1 MTSVKPAT
9 DVSKLEAGVLREVDL
24 LLRELKGARATLRV
38 TPESLLEK
46 ELGLGSLERVEL
58 LSRLEKR
65 FRVKVSESALSEAL
79 TPRGVAEAFVHGEVE
94 PSVER
99 EAVTYRPSRHA
110 PPEHARTL
118 GEVLMTRA
126 RAEPDAPH
134 VFMKEDGKPES
145 TLTLGELYS
154 EALTIAGGLSAFGI
168 ERDDKVAL
176 MLPTSR
182 DFLTS
187 FMGVLLAGA
196 VPVPLYPPF
205 SPFSIAGLQ
214 EYAGRQAGIVANAE
228 ALLFITLER
237 GLAVGDVLKARA
249 RSLRDVVT
257 TSELVARSRPVAP
270 VIVDRDATALIQY
283 TSGSTGDPK
292 GVELTHANLLANI
305 RVIGTT
311 LDIQPSD
318 VGVSWLPLYHDM
330 GLIGA
335 WLTPLYFGIPVSIF
349 SPLAFLARP
358 ERWLW
363 TIHARRATISPAPNF
378 AYERCARKI
387 AEEDLEGLDLSSW
400 RVALNGAEPIAPET
414 LAAFQRKLAP
424 YGFREESFLPV
435 YGLAESSLLLS
446 SGKLGTAP
454 CIGSFARERL
464 EKEGTASPAPADD
477 PSALRLVGVG
487 NVVPR
492 HEIRIV
498 DEGGRDVPE
507 GREGSLI
514 FRGPS
519 VMKGYYKKEDATA
532 AIRRGG
538 GYLDSGDRAFELDG
552 ELFITG
558 RSKDIIIRAGR
569 NLMPQ
574 EIEKKIAEVDG
585 VRRGCIAAFGVSDAA
600 TGTEKLVVVAESRE
614 DDAEARARIGR
625 AIESRLLE
633 RIGVPPDDVRL
644 VPPQSI
650 PKTSSGKLRRSACRE
665 QYLRGE
671 LASDRNSSWTFWA
684 RALWFSGKARVG
696 RELGRFGRVLFGS
709 YVWVLSALFVLFGW
723 ALTWLIP
730 TRRLFARFV
739 RYAARVYLLL
749 SGIRLE
755 VEGSEHSS
763 EAGGPFVF
771 VANHASYLDPIPVMA
786 SLPNDYAFVVK
797 SEAASWPFFA
807 RFIQKLGHLP
817 LKRSLAD
824 ESAKSTDEM
833 RELLDQGRS
842 VVLFPEGT
850 FSYATGV
857 RPFKLGAFKLA
868 AESGRPLVPIALLGT
883 RRWLRDG
890 TWMPRPSRLKVVIG
904 EPRPIA
910 DPSFEGIVQIKEETA
925 EIIAAA
931 VGEPRLD
938 LVSAGPLNP

>member
-1 MTSVKPAT
+1 MSAKPAT
-9 DVSKLEAGVLREVDL
+9 DLPELEAGVVREVDL

-58 LSRLEKR
+58 LSRLEKL
-65 FRVKVSESALSEAL
+65 FRAKVSASALSEAL
-79 TPRGVAEAFVHGEVE
+79 TPREVAEAFIHGEAE
-94 PSVER
+94 PSFER

-110 PPEHARTL
+110 PPEQAHTL
-118 GEVLMTRA
+118 GEVLVTRA
-126 RAEPDAPH
+126 RGEPDAVH

-145 TLTLGELYS
+145 TLTLGDLYS
-154 EALTIAGGLSAFGI
+154 EALTIAGGLSASGI
-168 ERDDKVAL
+168 GRDDKVAL

-205 SPFSIAGLQ
+205 SMAGLQ
-214 EYAGRQAGIVANAE
+214 EYARRQAGIVANAE
-228 ALLFITLER
+228 VLLFITLER
-237 GLAVGDVLKARA
+237 GLAVGDILKTRA

-270 VIVDRDATALIQY
+270 AIVDGDATALIQY

-292 GVELTHANLLANI
+292 GVALTHANLLANI
-305 RVIGTT
+305 RVIGAT
-311 LDIQPSD
+311 LEIQPSD

-378 AYERCARKI
+378 AYERCVRKI
-387 AEEDLEGLDLSSW
+387 AQEDLEGLDLSSW

-414 LAAFQRKLAP
+414 LEGFQRKLAP
-424 YGFREESFLPV
+424 HGFRKESLLPV

-446 SGKLGTAP
+446 SSKPGTAP
-454 CIGSFARERL
+454 RIRSFARERL
-464 EKEGTASPAPADD
+464 ESEGTASPARAADA
-477 PSALRLVGVG
+477 SALRLVSVG
-487 NVVPR
+487 RVIPR

-498 DEGGRDVPE
+498 DEGGRDVPQ

-519 VMKGYYKKEDATA
+519 VMKEYYKKEDATD
-532 AIRRGG
+532 AIRRSG

-574 EIEKKIAEVDG
+574 EIEKEIAEVNG
-585 VRRGCIAAFGVSDAA
+585 VRRGCIAAFGVSDPA

-614 DDAEARARIGR
+614 NDAGARARIGR
-625 AIESRLLE
+625 EIESRLLE

-644 VPPQSI
+644 VPPKSI

-665 QYLRGE
+665 QYLRAE
-671 LASDRNSSWTFWA
+671 LASARNSSSTFWA
-684 RALWFSGKARVG
+684 RAVWISGKARVG
-696 RELGRFGRVLFGS
+696 RELGRLARALFGS
-709 YVWVLSALFVLFGW
+709 YVWVLTALFVLLGW
-723 ALTWLIP
+723 TLTWLIP

-749 SGIRLE
+749 SDIRLE
-755 VEGSEHSS
+755 VEGTEHLSG
-763 EAGGPFVF
+763 AGGPFVF

-797 SEAASWPFFA
+797 SEAASWPLFGT
-807 RFIQKLGHLP
+807 FIQKLGHLP
-817 LKRSLAD
+817 VKRTLAD

-833 RELLDQGRS
+833 RALLDAGRS

-868 AESGRPLVPIALLGT
+868 AESGRSLVPIALLGT

-890 TWMPRPSRLKVVIG
+890 TWIPRPGRVKVLIG

-910 DPSFEGIVQIKEETA
+910 DPSFESIVRIKEETA

-938 LVSAGPLNP
+938 IVSAGPLNP

>member
-1 MTSVKPAT
+1 MTIAKPTT

-79 TPRGVAEAFVHGEVE
+79 TPRGVAEAFVHSEVE
-94 PSVER
+94 PSFER

-110 PPEHARTL
+110 PPEQAQTL
-118 GEVLMTRA
+118 GEVLMARA
-126 RAEPDAPH
+126 RAEPDAAH

-205 SPFSIAGLQ
+205 STAGLQ
-214 EYAGRQAGIVANAE
+214 EYARRQAGIIANAE
-228 ALLFITLER
+228 VVLFITLER
-237 GLAVGDVLKARA
+237 GLAVGDVLKTHA

-257 TSELVARSRPVAP
+257 TSELVARSQPLAP
-270 VIVDRDATALIQY
+270 VNVDADATALIQY

-335 WLTPLYFGIPVSIF
+335 WLAPLYFGMPVSIF

-378 AYERCARKI
+378 AYERCVRKI

-435 YGLAESSLLLS
+435 YGLAESSLLLAS
-446 SGKLGTAP
+446 SKQGTAP
-454 CIGSFARERL
+454 RIGSFARERL

-477 PSALRLVGVG
+477 PSGLRLVSVG
-487 NVVPR
+487 SVVPG

-519 VMKGYYKKEDATA
+519 VMKGYYKKEEATA

-574 EIEKKIAEVDG
+574 EIEKEIAEVDG
-585 VRRGCIAAFGVSDAA
+585 VRRGCIVAFGVSDAA

-614 DDAEARARIGR
+614 DDPEARARIGR

-633 RIGVPPDDVRL
+633 RTGVPADDVRL
-644 VPPQSI
+644 VPPRSI

-671 LASDRNSSWTFWA
+671 LASDSNSSWTFWA
-684 RALWFSGKARVG
+684 RALWFSGKARVK
-696 RELGRFGRVLFGS
+696 RELTRFGRVLFGC
-709 YVWVLSALFVLFGW
+709 YVWVLSAFFVLFGW
-723 ALTWLIP
+723 GLTWLVP
-730 TRRLFARFV
+730 TRRFFARFV

-755 VEGSEHSS
+755 VEGSEHLS
-763 EAGGPFVF
+763 EAEGPFVF

-797 SEAASWPFFA
+797 SEAASWPFFG
-807 RFIQKLGHLP
+807 RFIGKLGHLP
-817 LKRSLAD
+817 VKRSLAD

-850 FSYATGV
+850 FSYATGL

-868 AESGRPLVPIALLGT
+868 AESGRPLVPIALVGT

-890 TWMPRPSRLKVVIG
+890 TWMPRPGRVAVVIG
-904 EPRPIA
+904 EPRTIA
-910 DPSFEGIVQIKEETA
+910 DSSFEGIVQSKEETA

>member
-1 MTSVKPAT
+1 MSVKLAT
-9 DVSKLEAGVLREVDL
+9 DLSKLEAGVLREVDL

-38 TPESLLEK
+38 TPDSLLEK

-65 FRVKVSESALSEAL
+65 FRVKISESALSEAR
-79 TPRGVAEAFVHGEVE
+79 TPRGVAKAFVHGEVE
-94 PSVER
+94 PSFER
-99 EAVTYRPSRHA
+99 EAATYRPSRQA
-110 PPEHARTL
+110 PPEQAQTL
-118 GEVLMTRA
+118 AEVLMTRA
-126 RAEPDAPH
+126 QAEPDAAH

-187 FMGVLLAGA
+187 FMGILLAGA

-205 SPFSIAGLQ
+205 SMTGLQ
-214 EYAGRQAGIVANAE
+214 EYARRQAGIVANAQ
-228 ALLFITLER
+228 ARIFITLER
-237 GLAVGDVLKARA
+237 GLAVGDVLKTRA

-270 VIVDRDATALIQY
+270 AIVGGDRAALIQY

-305 RVIGTT
+305 RVIGST

-335 WLTPLYFGIPVSIF
+335 WLAPLYYGIPVSIF

-400 RVALNGAEPIAPET
+400 RVALNGAESIAPET
-414 LAAFQRKLAP
+414 LAAFQRKFSP

-435 YGLAESSLLLS
+435 YGLAESSLLLAS
-446 SGKLGTAP
+446 PKLGSAP
-454 CIGSFARERL
+454 RIGSFERERL

-477 PSALRLVGVG
+477 PSALRLVSVG
-487 NVVPR
+487 RVVPG

-498 DEGGRDVPE
+498 DDGGREVAE

-519 VMKGYYKKEDATA
+519 VMQGYYKMEDATA
-532 AIRRGG
+532 AIRRGDD
-538 GYLDSGDRAFELDG
+538 YLDSGDLAFELDD

-574 EIEKKIAEVDG
+574 EIEKEIAEVDG
-585 VRRGCIAAFGVSDAA
+585 VRRGCIAAFGVSDGA

-614 DDAEARARIGR
+614 DDAEARARIAR

-644 VPPQSI
+644 VPPHSI
-650 PKTSSGKLRRSACRE
+650 PKTSSGKLQRSACRE

-671 LASDRNSSWTFWA
+671 LASDKSSSWTFWA
-684 RALWFSGKARVG
+684 RALWFSGKARAG
-696 RELGRFGRVLFGS
+696 RELRRCGHTLFGS

-730 TRRLFARFV
+730 TRRVYARFV
-739 RYAARVYLLL
+739 RGAARVYLWL

-755 VEGSEHSS
+755 IKGAEHL
-763 EAGGPFVF
+763 GDTRGPFVF

-797 SEAASWPFFA
+797 SEAASWPLFG
-807 RFIQKLGHLP
+807 RFIKKLGHLP
-817 LKRSLAD
+817 VKRTLAD

-833 RELLDQGRS
+833 RDLLDQGRS

-850 FSYATGV
+850 FSYVTGI

-868 AESGRPLVPIALLGT
+868 AESSCPLVPIALLGT

-890 TWMPRPSRLKVVIG
+890 TWMPRPSRLEVVIG
-904 EPRPIA
+904 EPRPIK
-910 DPSFEGIVQIKEETA
+910 DPSFEGIVQVKEETS
-925 EIIAAA
+925 EMIAAA